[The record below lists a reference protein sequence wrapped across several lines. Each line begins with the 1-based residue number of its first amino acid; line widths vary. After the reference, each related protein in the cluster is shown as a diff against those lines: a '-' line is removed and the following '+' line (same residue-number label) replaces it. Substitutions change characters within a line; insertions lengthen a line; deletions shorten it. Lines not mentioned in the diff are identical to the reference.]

1 MLAYARNAFLTALAH
16 RVDLWGTMLSTL
28 VMLLVQYALWRAI
41 YAAGSGEIGGFTLSE
56 MLTYVLLGRVVA
68 TFTSPEVTFW
78 LQIRVRRGTI
88 ALDLARPI
96 DMQLVLF
103 AQGLGTNLFRL
114 VAVGIPAF
122 GLLWGLGLTPLPGPD
137 RLLLFALSLV
147 LGYLILFGLNFLLGL
162 VILQTGSGNG
172 LDDLEEMVIR
182 LFSGRFLPVT
192 LFPDWLRAVS
202 RALPFEGIYYLPL
215 AIYTGAIAPSEMA
228 LALGRQALWCA
239 ALLLAGRLLWA
250 RAVQRMVVQGG

>member
-16 RVDLWGTMLSTL
+16 RIDLWGTMLSTL
-28 VMLLVQYALWRAI
+28 VMLLIQYALWRAV
-41 YAAGSGEIGGFTLSE
+41 YGAGGSEIGGYSLPE

-68 TFTSPEVTFW
+68 SFTAPEVTLW

-96 DMQLVLF
+96 DLQLVLF

-122 GLLWGLGLTPLPGPD
+122 GLLWALGLAPLPGPE
-137 RLLLFALSLV
+137 RLALFALALV
-147 LGYLILFGLNFLLGL
+147 LGYLILFAINFLLGL

-172 LDDLEEMVIR
+172 LDDLEEMVIQ

-215 AIYTGAIAPSEMA
+215 AIYTGAIPPSELA
-228 LALGRQALWCA
+228 GALGGQALWCV

-250 RAVQRMVVQGG
+250 RAVSRLVVQGG